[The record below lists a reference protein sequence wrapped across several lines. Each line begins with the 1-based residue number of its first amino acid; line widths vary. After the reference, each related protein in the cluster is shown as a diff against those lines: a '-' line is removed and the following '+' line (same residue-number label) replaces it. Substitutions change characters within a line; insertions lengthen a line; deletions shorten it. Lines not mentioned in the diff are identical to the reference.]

1 MATQQPG
8 NKQIIQRLDSS
19 VSGLDELRSEGL
31 KRTELQQ
38 KNKDRALKKEQQ
50 RLLKKHG
57 ADHPRVAKINRRTEY
72 NRVALPEVKQEIA
85 LAQVKVP
92 DFDASTWMV
101 HGRVLNSKLEGVGG
115 LTLSLFDASGKVEKR
130 LGFACTDTTGYFAIR
145 YQFEDGREPP
155 FSEDTPFTLTV
166 SGDRSKICHQE
177 ELPLFVTAGQV
188 DFREIII
195 DEKKCTPPPGWN
207 EGGENDEND
216 GDDVDAGSWAV
227 TGTLV
232 YQDGKPGTSLMVDLI
247 SKESNESL
255 VKTNSSRAGKFK
267 LELHT
272 DKFADVFRKKT
283 KLGVIVS
290 TRDGRRLYV
299 SRQLLQAEVGGEK
312 KLDIKLKRS
321 D

>member
-1 MATQQPG
+1 MGINREKVYQVA
-8 NKQIIQRLDSS
+8 
-19 VSGLDELRSEGL
+19 
-31 KRTELQQ
+31 
-38 KNKDRALKKEQQ
+38 KKEFQERNGIEGDLQ
-50 RLLKKHG
+50 L
-57 ADHPRVAKINRRTEY
+57 VA
-72 NRVALPEVKQEIA
+72 
-85 LAQVKVP
+85 
-92 DFDASTWMV
+92 F
-101 HGRVLNSKLEGVGG
+101 LER
-115 LTLSLFDASGKVEKR
+115 SGMDM
-130 LGFACTDTTGYFAIR
+130 G
-145 YQFEDGREPP
+145 
-155 FSEDTPFTLTV
+155 
-166 SGDRSKICHQE
+166 
-177 ELPLFVTAGQV
+177 